1 MQYIHNY
8 YDFIAYEDDTPNV
21 VSSNNVA
28 IFNNKRTMV

>member
-8 YDFIAYEDDTPNV
+8 YDFIVYADDTPSV

-28 IFNNKRTMV
+28 ILNNKRTMV